1 MIQSINSYNG
11 KASERYGHSR
21 NDRPT
26 QYYNKYEHETVVF
39 FTKKTHQNVQHHE
52 QLITMND
59 SHLICMNR
67 KFLVKRSMVL
77 IFMTRKLFIQIIFI
91 VGLQIAFDSFS
102 ITFVLILYHQ
112 R

>member
-1 MIQSINSYNG
+1 
-11 KASERYGHSR
+11 
-21 NDRPT
+21 
-26 QYYNKYEHETVVF
+26 
-39 FTKKTHQNVQHHE
+39 
-52 QLITMND
+52 
-59 SHLICMNR
+59 MNR

-91 VGLQIAFDSFS
+91 VGLQIALDSFS